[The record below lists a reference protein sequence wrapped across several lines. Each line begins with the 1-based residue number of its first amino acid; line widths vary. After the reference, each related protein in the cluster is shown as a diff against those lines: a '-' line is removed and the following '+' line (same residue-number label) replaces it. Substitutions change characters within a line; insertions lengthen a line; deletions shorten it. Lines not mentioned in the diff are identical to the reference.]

1 MQLRSPKVGF
11 PRRSTTIAF
20 GAGMMTPSGKNKK
33 IDGLVGKLLEGKNI
47 NDDKENWSNSNS
59 SDSVDEPLCFNRN
72 SV

>member
-1 MQLRSPKVGF
+1 
-11 PRRSTTIAF
+11 
-20 GAGMMTPSGKNKK
+20 MMTPSGKNKK